1 MKPDKK
7 HGVVHWKIILGL
19 LVVFFIGAQVITM
32 VFAGKKVGRVVDPD
46 YYAKG
51 KDYGQDLLKTQ
62 AARPDWTV
70 QVSLQADH
78 LVVTVKERS
87 GVPVTGGTGRLE
99 LPGVAP
105 MELVE
110 TASGIYRSRDAI
122 TSTELRGSISIVKG
136 NALFTD
142 QVALFR

>member
-7 HGVVHWKIILGL
+7 HGAVNWKLFLGIL
-19 LVVFFIGAQVITM
+19 VAFFIGAQILTM
-32 VFAGKKVGRVVDPD
+32 IFAGKKVGRVVDPD

-51 KDYGQDLLKTQ
+51 KNYGQDLIKTQ

-78 LVVTVKERS
+78 LVVTVRERS
-87 GVPVTGGTGRLE
+87 GIPVTGGTGHLE

-110 TASGIYRSRDAI
+110 TASGIYRSKDAL
-122 TSTELRGSISIVKG
+122 TFTELRGSISIVKG
-136 NALFTD
+136 DALFTD